1 MYITKQDFIKGVCR
15 NGHLVAEGS
24 FTTSHTAQGAAFHK
38 CKQCRNESVQ
48 RWKLAHPEAAYRKK
62 LTTDIRHRYG
72 IQSIAE
78 RDALLVAQG
87 SACAICG
94 RTGLVWGKGYN
105 DVWHIDHAHDQP
117 GTHRAILC
125 ASCNTALGRLEPFL
139 LRVVQYM
146 MKWSPAFEAAIKEL
160 VK

>member
-1 MYITKQDFIKGVCR
+1 MCKR
-15 NGHLVAEGS
+15 SAE
-24 FTTSHTAQGAAFHK
+24 HGARQK
-38 CKQCRNESVQ
+38 SPIVE
-48 RWKLAHPEAAYRKK
+48 EADYAICV
-62 LTTDIRHRYG
+62 TVYG

-78 RDALLVAQG
+78 RDSILVEQG
-87 SACAICG
+87 NACAICG

-139 LRVVQYM
+139 IRVVQYM
-146 MKWSPAFEAAIKEL
+146 MKWSPTFAAQVKEQIK
-160 VK
+160 